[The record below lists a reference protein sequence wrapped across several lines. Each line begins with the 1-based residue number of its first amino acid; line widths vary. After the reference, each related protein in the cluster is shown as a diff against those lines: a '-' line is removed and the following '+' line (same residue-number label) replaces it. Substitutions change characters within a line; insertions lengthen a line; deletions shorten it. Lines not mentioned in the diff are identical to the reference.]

1 MFEIEY
7 GNDGAVMC
15 RGRLDAAQCE
25 KAESFLATLEGAN
38 TLDFNELEY
47 ISSAGLG
54 ILLKTQKRLV
64 AAGAGLKIMNVNNH
78 IHDVFRYSGF
88 HTIFEITARE

>member
-1 MFEIEY
+1 MFDIEY
-7 GNDGAVMC
+7 GSDGSVIC

-25 KAESFLATLEGAN
+25 NAEGFMQGLEGAV
-38 TLDFNELEY
+38 TLDFADLEY

-64 AAGAGLKIMNVNNH
+64 ANGTGLKIINVNHH

-88 HTIFEITARE
+88 HAIFDIQAKE

>member
-7 GNDGAVMC
+7 GNDGAVLC

-25 KAESFLATLEGAN
+25 KAQGFMDELEGAS
-38 TLDFNELEY
+38 TLDFADLEY

-64 AAGAGLKIMNVNNH
+64 GSSTGLKIINVNNH
-78 IHDVFRYSGF
+78 IFDVFRYSGF
-88 HTIFEITARE
+88 HAIFDIQAKE